1 MPATFNERRY
11 FGFRRTRG
19 DASRVDSNN
28 QGVPAL
34 IVPTTDRDMH
44 FASAADQGTDWNV
57 SNPTHPTFY
66 LHSETTPAT
75 DYASMAHDGD
85 NFILTVFGG
94 GLTLTPAAS
103 GDVIIPN
110 NFGLILGN
118 TTQQTLNALIP
129 ELQVQ
134 GTVVGVDAA
143 LAAVLYSATAA
154 EGAEVVLGRSKSAT
168 LGTNTIVASG
178 DLIGRILAVGADGGT
193 GFDPAAS
200 IAFEVDATPGA
211 ATDMPGRIV
220 FLTSPDGSQTQTEV
234 FRVDSAQNLV
244 VADTNALLVGSGT
257 PRTLNALL
265 PEFQV
270 QGTAVGAD
278 GAAAVVLYSATAAE
292 GPQLVLARSKSATL
306 GTNTIVADGDL
317 LGRIIALGADGGTGF
332 DPAAAID
339 FEVAGTP
346 GATTDMPGRIV
357 FLTSPDG
364 SQTPAARMTVLSGA
378 TTLAAI
384 QLGTAGTSNGR
395 IGLAGSTSGV
405 VTIQAAAAAS
415 SVAYVLPGADGTCGQ
430 QLTTNGSGTLSFAA
444 ASLGAY
450 KDDYGIVCSG
460 EAFNTI
466 MHTPIHKFKYNKD
479 RVPTGQWAPDYE
491 LVGVF
496 GEESPHYMQ
505 GLHNEVF
512 SPMKSVSYLTSAVQ
526 YLAAK
531 VEALEARV

>member
-1 MPATFNERRY
+1 MPATVNERRF

-154 EGAEVVLGRSKSAT
+154 EGA
-168 LGTNTIVASG
+168 
-178 DLIGRILAVGADGGT
+178 
-193 GFDPAAS
+193 
-200 IAFEVDATPGA
+200 
-211 ATDMPGRIV
+211 
-220 FLTSPDGSQTQTEV
+220 
-234 FRVDSAQNLV
+234 
-244 VADTNALLVGSGT
+244 
-257 PRTLNALL
+257 
-265 PEFQV
+265 
-270 QGTAVGAD
+270 
-278 GAAAVVLYSATAAE
+278 
-292 GPQLVLARSKSATL
+292 QLVLARSKSATL

-317 LGRIIALGADGGTGF
+317 LGRIVAMGADGGTGF